1 VSGREPRPGPGVG
14 PGLEPALGSDR
25 GPGLGPDPGRF
36 DDLLEGL
43 RPRAFA
49 IAYRLLG
56 SVSEAED
63 VVQEALLR
71 LHGVLA
77 AGEEVRVPEAY
88 LATVVTR
95 LGINRLRSAQV
106 RRETYF
112 GEWLP
117 EPVVTGGPDDPAVH
131 AEMSDSLSLAF
142 LVLLERL
149 TPEQRAVFL
158 LREVFDYDYEAIAEI
173 VGKSEAACR
182 QLAVRAR
189 RQVDEDR
196 PRFETSRRDQDELA
210 RRFLTA
216 AETGDLH
223 GLEAL
228 LAADVAL
235 HGDGGGKVRALAHPV
250 FGRRRVA
257 RQVLT
262 FMRVLASID
271 GATIRPVEVNGR
283 PGALGLDA
291 RQRVLY
297 ALSLDIADG
306 RIQGIRG
313 IVNPDKLRHLGPVS
327 DLMPA
332 PPQSG

>member
-1 VSGREPRPGPGVG
+1 MAE
-14 PGLEPALGSDR
+14 
-25 GPGLGPDPGRF
+25 
-36 DDLLEGL
+36 LLDEL

-49 IAYRLLG
+49 IAYRMLG

-77 AGEEVRVPEAY
+77 AGEEIEVPEAY
-88 LATVVTR
+88 LATIVTR

-106 RRETYF
+106 KRETYF

-117 EPVVTGGPDDPAVH
+117 EPVLTDGVDDPATH

-149 TPEQRAVFL
+149 SPEQRAVFL
-158 LREVFDYDYEAIAEI
+158 LREVFDYDYDAIAEI

-189 RQVDEDR
+189 RHVEQDR
-196 PRFETSRRDQDELA
+196 QRFETSRQAHAELA
-210 RRFLTA
+210 RKFMA
-216 AETGDLH
+216 ATEAGDLD

-228 LAADVAL
+228 LAHDVAL
-235 HGDGGGKVRALAHPV
+235 HGDGGGNVRAIAQPL

-257 RQVLT
+257 QRMLS
-262 FMRVLASID
+262 FMQLVRAID
-271 GATIRPVEVNGR
+271 GFSTRPVEVNGH
-283 PGALGLDA
+283 PGALGLDGQ
-291 RQRVLY
+291 QRVLY
-297 ALSLDIADG
+297 VVSLDIADG
-306 RIQGIRG
+306 QIQDIRG
-313 IVNPDKLRHLGPVS
+313 IVNPDKLHHLGPVS
-327 DLMPA
+327 DFLPK
-332 PPQSG
+332 PLWSGRSSE

>member
-1 VSGREPRPGPGVG
+1 MAE
-14 PGLEPALGSDR
+14 
-25 GPGLGPDPGRF
+25 
-36 DDLLEGL
+36 LLDEL

-49 IAYRLLG
+49 IAYRMLG

-71 LHGVLA
+71 LHRVMD
-77 AGEEVRVPEAY
+77 AGEGIEVPEAY

-95 LGINRLRSAQV
+95 LGIDRLRSAQLQ
-106 RRETYF
+106 RETYF

-117 EPVVTGGPDDPAVH
+117 EPMVTEGLDDPAAH

-149 TPEQRAVFL
+149 SPEQRAVFL
-158 LREVFDYDYEAIAEI
+158 LREVFDYGYDTIAEI

-189 RQVDEDR
+189 RHIEQDR
-196 PRFETSRRDQDELA
+196 PRFDASRRDHDELA
-210 RRFLTA
+210 RRFMTA
-216 AETGDLH
+216 TQTGDLD

-228 LAADVAL
+228 LAHDVAL
-235 HGDGGGKVRALAHPV
+235 HGDGGGKARALVHPL

-257 RQVLT
+257 RRLVNTMQAL
-262 FMRVLASID
+262 MEIGGISM
-271 GATIRPVEVNGR
+271 RPVEVNGY
-283 PGALGLDA
+283 PGLLGLDGQ
-291 RQRVLY
+291 QRVLFV
-297 ALSLDIADG
+297 LSLDIAEG
-306 RIQGIRG
+306 QIQGIHS

-327 DLMPA
+327 DLA
-332 PPQSG
+332 TSFPPGTPGPPGFPPD

>member
-1 VSGREPRPGPGVG
+1 M
-14 PGLEPALGSDR
+14 A
-25 GPGLGPDPGRF
+25 
-36 DDLLEGL
+36 DLLDEL

-49 IAYRLLG
+49 IAYRMLG

-71 LHGVLA
+71 LHDVLA
-77 AGEEVRVPEAY
+77 AGEEIEVPEAY
-88 LATVVTR
+88 LATIVTR

-106 RRETYF
+106 RRETYV

-117 EPVVTGGPDDPAVH
+117 EPVMTGGLDDPAAH

-149 TPEQRAVFL
+149 SPEQRAVFL
-158 LREVFDYDYEAIAEI
+158 LREVFDYGYDAIAEI

-189 RQVDEDR
+189 RHVEQDR
-196 PRFETSRRDQDELA
+196 QRFETSRQAHDELV
-210 RRFLTA
+210 RKFMTA
-216 AETGDLH
+216 TETGDLD

-228 LAADVAL
+228 LAHDVAL
-235 HGDGGGKVRALAHPV
+235 HGDGGGKVRAIAQPL

-257 RQVLT
+257 QTMLS
-262 FMRVLASID
+262 FMRVVRAID
-271 GATIRPVEVNGR
+271 GFSTRPVEVNGH
-283 PGALGLDA
+283 PGALGLDGQ
-291 RQRVLY
+291 QRVMFVV
-297 ALSLDIADG
+297 SLDIVDG
-306 RIQGIRG
+306 QIQGIRG

-327 DLMPA
+327 DLLPR
-332 PPQSG
+332 PLWSGPSSD

>member
-1 VSGREPRPGPGVG
+1 MAE
-14 PGLEPALGSDR
+14 
-25 GPGLGPDPGRF
+25 
-36 DDLLEGL
+36 LLDEL

-49 IAYRLLG
+49 IAYRMLG
-56 SVSEAED
+56 SVTEAED

-71 LHGVLA
+71 LHGVLE
-77 AGEEVRVPEAY
+77 AGEKIEVPEAY

-95 LGINRLRSAQV
+95 LGINRLRSAQ
-106 RRETYF
+106 RQRETYV

-117 EPVVTGGPDDPAVH
+117 EPVVTGGLDDPAVH

-149 TPEQRAVFL
+149 SPEQRAVFL
-158 LREVFDYDYEAIAEI
+158 LREVFDYGYDAIAEI

-189 RQVDEDR
+189 RQVEQDR
-196 PRFETSRRDQDELA
+196 PRFEASRQEHNDLA
-210 RRFLTA
+210 RMFMTA
-216 AETGDLH
+216 AQTGDLD

-228 LAADVAL
+228 LAHDVAL
-235 HGDGGGKVRALAHPV
+235 HGDGGGKVRAIAHPL

-257 RQVLT
+257 RTVLNWV
-262 FMRVLASID
+262 RVVMGIEGFS
-271 GATIRPVEVNGR
+271 TRPVEVNGH
-283 PGALGLDA
+283 PGALGLDGQ
-291 RQRVLY
+291 QRVLF

-306 RIQGIRG
+306 QIQDIRS

-327 DLMPA
+327 DLLPA
-332 PPQSG
+332 ALSPGPA

>member
-1 VSGREPRPGPGVG
+1 MVERLDE
-14 PGLEPALGSDR
+14 
-25 GPGLGPDPGRF
+25 
-36 DDLLEGL
+36 L

-49 IAYRLLG
+49 IAYRMLG

-71 LHGVLA
+71 LHGVLD
-77 AGEEVRVPEAY
+77 AGEEIAAPEAY

-95 LGINRLRSAQV
+95 LGINRLRSAQMQ
-106 RRETYF
+106 RETYF

-117 EPVVTGGPDDPAVH
+117 EPVVTGGLDDPAVH

-158 LREVFDYDYEAIAEI
+158 LREVFEYGYDAIAGI

-189 RQVDEDR
+189 RHIERDK
-196 PRFETSRRDQDELA
+196 PRFEASRQEQDELA
-210 RRFLTA
+210 RMFITA
-216 AETGDLH
+216 TQTGDLD

-228 LAADVAL
+228 LAHDVAL
-235 HGDGGGKVRALAHPV
+235 HGDGGGKVRALAHPL
-250 FGRRRVA
+250 FGRRQVA
-257 RQVLT
+257 R
-262 FMRVLASID
+262 RVLSFMQVVRGID
-271 GATIRPVEVNGR
+271 GFSTRPVDVNGH
-283 PGALGLDA
+283 PGAVGLDGQ
-291 RQRVLY
+291 QRVLFV
-297 ALSLDIADG
+297 LSLDIAG
-306 RIQGIRG
+306 GQIQDIRG

-327 DLMPA
+327 DLLPTPLSPGPA
-332 PPQSG
+332 SE